1 MIPCVPNMQAL
12 LALKNHKD
20 GEIVHVSDLDQDYY
34 YLAEEDKWIPYYE
47 EEKIVVL
54 SDEEG
59 VMEQAGTSLYD
70 INKMLIAGMPNYTP
84 ENIIDSKKLIRKFID
99 ENPAN
104 VYMLLCHDLRY
115 YTIFFKNH
123 KYEEF
128 MEDVVIECLEF
139 FGDIKSIDYNE
150 ESHAVELWFTYEDEP
165 HVAYLFGYDEGVVL
179 CQ

>member
-1 MIPCVPNMQAL
+1 
-12 LALKNHKD
+12 
-20 GEIVHVSDLDQDYY
+20 
-34 YLAEEDKWIPYYE
+34 
-47 EEKIVVL
+47 
-54 SDEEG
+54 
-59 VMEQAGTSLYD
+59 MEQAGTSLYD

-84 ENIIDSKKLIRKFID
+84 EDIIDSKKNIREFIN

-115 YTIFFKNH
+115 YTIFLKNNN
-123 KYEEF
+123 YEEF
-128 MEDVVIECLEF
+128 MEDVVIECLEY

-150 ESHAVELWFTYEDEP
+150 ESRAVELWFTYEEEP